1 LNTIVLH
8 LSPLIFPSQISLNL
22 SHFYLKIS
30 NNYSVLLH
38 QLALCRMIWPLIMDG
53 RLAYMKVYCGFHSP

>member
-1 LNTIVLH
+1 LAPRIAKGLNTIVLH

-30 NNYSVLLH
+30 NSYSVLLQAPNEIH
-38 QLALCRMIWPLIMDG
+38 
-53 RLAYMKVYCGFHSP
+53 